1 MKIIYESDSAAL
13 DEIKELLARRQS
25 FKVQSVLSVNDTVR
39 IIEQQIDKLGM
50 KSRVFTAGRKAA
62 MLASFWGPTAVAG
75 LASAA
80 AMGIHNLATWSP
92 DYEIARNLVTK
103 MVTVK
108 YKRMLKDIDVTALED
123 EKAPS

>member
-1 MKIIYESDSAAL
+1 MKIVYESEPTAL
-13 DEIKELLARRQS
+13 DEIKVLLANRES
-25 FKVQSVLSVNDTVR
+25 FEVKSLSVNDTVR
-39 IIEQQIDKLGM
+39 IVEQQIDKLGM

-103 MVTVK
+103 TVTVK
-108 YKRMLKDIDVTALED
+108 YKRKLKNIDVTVTED